1 MNRQIRRLGV
11 VFIVMYAVLFVK
23 LNQVQV
29 FQAAELTDRPE
40 NTRVLQR
47 DFNEPRGDIIS
58 ADGAVLAT
66 SKERRA
72 ALRFQRVYPDEGL
85 FAHVTGYYSFSLGA
99 TGVEREYNDDLAG
112 RTTALEF
119 NQLGSFLTAESSE
132 GDVLLTVRKEV
143 QVSARD
149 ALAGQAGSV
158 VALDPRDGSILA
170 MYSNPTYDPNL
181 LSDND
186 TERATAAKELYGLV
200 DGNPLLAHT
209 YQERYFPGST
219 YKVATATAGLV
230 DGTVTRDKP
239 VYPAVT
245 EYKPPLTNRAISNFG
260 GATCGGTLFVVLAK
274 SCNSSFA
281 QMAVEQIGADDM
293 IATAEAFGFNSVPPL
308 DLPNPAES
316 VFPVDF
322 GAVVSEPKGKAPVN
336 ENAPALAQSGIGQ
349 YDVAATPLQM
359 ALVTAGIA
367 NDGEVMT
374 PHVLGSVRARD
385 GKVVRSYAPSV
396 WSTPASPEVAA
407 TMREAMIGVVTD
419 GTATVMEI
427 PGFDVGAKTG
437 TAQLGTVPATSH
449 AWMIAFGGP
458 PGGEPTVAV
467 AVTVINVDGSSN
479 ATGGRV
485 AGPIARSVLA
495 SALGA
500 GG

>member
-1 MNRQIRRLGV
+1 M
-11 VFIVMYAVLFVK
+11 
-23 LNQVQV
+23 
-29 FQAAELTDRPE
+29 
-40 NTRVLQR
+40 
-47 DFNEPRGDIIS
+47 
-58 ADGAVLAT
+58 
-66 SKERRA
+66 
-72 ALRFQRVYPDEGL
+72 
-85 FAHVTGYYSFSLGA
+85 
-99 TGVEREYNDDLAG
+99 EREYNDDLAG

-359 ALVTAGIA
+359 ALLTAGIA

-385 GKVVRSYAPSV
+385 GKVVRSYATV
-396 WSTPASPEVAA
+396 
-407 TMREAMIGVVTD
+407 GV
-419 GTATVMEI
+419 E
-427 PGFDVGAKTG
+427 
-437 TAQLGTVPATSH
+437 H
-449 AWMIAFGGP
+449 AGE
-458 PGGEPTVAV
+458 PGG
-467 AVTVINVDGSSN
+467 
-479 ATGGRV
+479 GGDD
-485 AGPIARSVLA
+485 A
-495 SALGA
+495 
-500 GG
+500 